1 MCYLNLI
8 IVLLI
13 IFHKSGEFSFINI
26 KYNFTN
32 KYDKFVRLLV

>member
-1 MCYLNLI
+1 MCCLNWI
-8 IVLLI
+8 IVVLI

-32 KYDKFVRLLV
+32 KYDTFIRLLV